1 MDRKVRVRDQE
12 GNIKHISPDELEQG
26 KIIQE
31 ELDEHLVTKIGLVF
45 AEIKDVLILEAE
57 KIGTLE
63 QFEMLFMRS
72 DDPERDIETWED
84 IVRAYK
90 HAQKYFGP
98 REEIRRIIFRILMFY
113 VVDALSDEENE
124 REDVKLIKKIYDNLR
139 K

>member
-1 MDRKVRVRDQE
+1 MDRKIRVRDQE
-12 GNIKHISPDELEQG
+12 GNIKHISSDDLEQG

-31 ELDEHLVTKIGLVF
+31 ELDENLLTRVGLVF
-45 AEIKDVLILEAE
+45 AEIKDVLISEAE

-72 DDPERDIETWED
+72 DDPEKDIETWED
-84 IVRAYK
+84 IVRSYK
-90 HAQKYFGP
+90 LAQKYFGP